1 MHPILAHRE
10 KLGLYLVAWLILG
23 FLITALAV
31 LSDRFDWI
39 FALSFSVPVT
49 LLYAFVGL
57 SAYYLCRAF
66 PLNRGKLFQLILVF
80 VFVSIV
86 SSAIWILFSKWW
98 YWLLNQIVATNTQPE
113 LSDALITILFGVGV
127 VLYILSVSVHYLMI
141 EFEKVSRAERREYE
155 LRLLAQDA
163 ELKSLRAQIDPH
175 FLFNSLNSISS
186 LTTADPA
193 GARKMTLL
201 LADFLRKTLNLATKN
216 KITLGEEIELGSNFL
231 DIEKTRFAERLQV
244 AYDCDPACSSLF
256 VPPLILQPLIE
267 NAIKHGVANLVQ
279 GGAIVIQTKRL
290 GSRVRISI
298 ENPVDKE
305 AHIKAGT
312 RLGLENVKKRLTTS
326 YADEARMDIIATDVR
341 FKVEIFLPAEEI

>member
-127 VLYILSVSVHYLMI
+127 VLYILSVS
-141 EFEKVSRAERREYE
+141 
-155 LRLLAQDA
+155 
-163 ELKSLRAQIDPH
+163 
-175 FLFNSLNSISS
+175 
-186 LTTADPA
+186 
-193 GARKMTLL
+193 
-201 LADFLRKTLNLATKN
+201 
-216 KITLGEEIELGSNFL
+216 
-231 DIEKTRFAERLQV
+231 
-244 AYDCDPACSSLF
+244 
-256 VPPLILQPLIE
+256 
-267 NAIKHGVANLVQ
+267 
-279 GGAIVIQTKRL
+279 
-290 GSRVRISI
+290 
-298 ENPVDKE
+298 
-305 AHIKAGT
+305 
-312 RLGLENVKKRLTTS
+312 
-326 YADEARMDIIATDVR
+326 
-341 FKVEIFLPAEEI
+341 